1 MNKLNIDDLELFE
14 LIIDEDDN
22 TEGVFSNSLV
32 SSPAIERGFV
42 WLSSQEIKL
51 ESVDTDKRLVAGPI
65 LIPNKKILRQ
75 DEGGM
80 PYTIFFTPDTIE
92 KMSRKFMKNKY
103 TSEMTIEHGRKK
115 VDGIYLTES
124 WIVESPSKDKSN
136 LYGFTLPKGTWFGI
150 YKIDNDS
157 VWEQVKRGDVKGF
170 SVEMIADH
178 IPSKLK
184 PSKLFSKEIVDL
196 TEVEAQIVLNKIK
209 GLFEGQPSIASSY
222 PGQMGSG
229 SISEATFAEGDL
241 CPEATQNV
249 EVNLKNRQTA
259 IDVAMY
265 GPLDIKNPGDYWKEI
280 GDVWGVDE
288 KTARGETCSNC
299 AAWDITTKILDC
311 IAEGIGTEPSTDPYD
326 VIESGDLG
334 YCTIFKFKCN
344 GNRSCSAHIDGGPVT
359 D

>member
-1 MNKLNIDDLELFE
+1 MIMGKLNIDDLELFE

-75 DEGGM
+75 DEVGS
-80 PYTIFFTPDTIE
+80 PYTIFFTPETIE

-124 WIVESPSKDKSN
+124 WLIESPSKDKSN
-136 LYGFTLPKGTWFGI
+136 LYGFTLPAGTWFGI
-150 YKIDNDS
+150 YKIDNDA
-157 VWEQVKRGDVKGF
+157 VWEQVKSGDVKGF

-178 IPSKLK
+178 IPSTLK

-196 TEVEAQIVLNKIK
+196 TEVEAEIVFNKIK
-209 GLFEGQPSIASSY
+209 DLIFKLEVGVPHYTADDIISQTFFEKGLPHYTADGKLYEGPTHKDAEGRLMTGEVHTEDSEYLYHKEELEGEPSIQSSY
-222 PGQMGSG
+222 PGQIQSG
-229 SISEATFAEGDL
+229 SNE
-241 CPEATQNV
+241 
-249 EVNLKNRQTA
+249 
-259 IDVAMY
+259 
-265 GPLDIKNPGDYWKEI
+265 
-280 GDVWGVDE
+280 
-288 KTARGETCSNC
+288 
-299 AAWDITTKILDC
+299 
-311 IAEGIGTEPSTDPYD
+311 
-326 VIESGDLG
+326 
-334 YCTIFKFKCN
+334 
-344 GNRSCSAHIDGGPVT
+344 
-359 D
+359 